1 VREPDATRG
10 APLPEF
16 ADLAAA
22 GFPDR
27 ADHPVLSAILADL
40 RSRTQDGEDPAVAYY
55 EDAP

>member
-22 GFPDR
+22 GIPDGT
-27 ADHPVLSAILADL
+27 DHPVLSAILPDL
-40 RSRTQDGEDPAVAYY
+40 RSRVQDGGDGAVAYY